1 MPSTIRVSLLSLLVF
16 AMTASAQVPSPAI
29 EGPITGG
36 TGAPFV
42 AATSF
47 DPATVGY
54 MLEEYFLT
62 GTASSFT
69 SATKL
74 ESDGKWTA
82 IPGVT
87 APYRTRIVV
96 YRPIKKAKFNGTV
109 LVEWLNVSGGLDA
122 AADWIG
128 AHTELMREGWAYVGV
143 SAQYVGVE
151 GGPALLDILP
161 NPLKT
166 VDPVRYGSL
175 SHPGD
180 SFSFDIFSQA
190 GQALRTPNG
199 PSPLGDLKIKR
210 VIGAGESQ
218 SAFRMVTYV
227 NAIHPVA
234 HVYDG
239 FLVHSRGGDSAALS
253 EKPQAVVPAA
263 KPVFIRDDIDVPVL
277 TFQTETDLLFLGSVP
292 ARQPDADNIRLWE
305 VAGTSHADT
314 YTVAVGMADDGST
327 TAGAE
332 LYVTNAPPA
341 IGVTC
346 SANINS
352 GPHHFVLKAA
362 LHALERWVRSGKP
375 PASMPRLEFVPATG
389 SVPADVAR
397 DARGNATGGIRT
409 PQLDVPIASY
419 SGVGQV
425 GSILCLLFGSTEP
438 FDTATLA
445 ELYPS
450 SKDYVKAFNKALRA
464 ATKTGAVRPKD
475 AKIMKAAAKQV
486 TLGG

>member
-16 AMTASAQVPSPAI
+16 AVTASAQVPSPAI

-36 TGAPFV
+36 NGAPFV
-42 AATSF
+42 AATMF

-54 MLEEYFLT
+54 VQEEFFLT
-62 GTASSFT
+62 GTATSYT
-69 SATKL
+69 SAAPL
-74 ESDGKWTA
+74 GSDGKWTA
-82 IPGVT
+82 TPFTT

-128 AHTELMREGWAYVGV
+128 THTELMREGWAYVGV

-161 NPLKT
+161 SPLKT

-180 SFSFDIFSQA
+180 SFSYDIFTQA
-190 GQALRTPNG
+190 GQALREPNG

-210 VIGAGESQ
+210 VIAAGESQ

-227 NAIHPVA
+227 NAIHPLT
-234 HVYDG
+234 HIFDG
-239 FLVHSRGGDSAALS
+239 FLVHSRAGGSIALS
-253 EKPQAVVPAA
+253 APPQADVKTPNVG
-263 KPVFIRDDIDVPVL
+263 FIREDIDVPVL
-277 TFQTETDLLFLGSVP
+277 TFQTETDLLFLGSVA
-292 ARQPDADNIRLWE
+292 ARQSDADNIRLWE
-305 VAGTSHADT
+305 VAGTAHADT
-314 YTVAVGMADDGST
+314 YTVVVGMTDDGST

-332 LYVTNAPPA
+332 LVLTDSPPA
-341 IGVTC
+341 LGITC
-346 SANINS
+346 PSNINS

-362 LHALERWVRSGKP
+362 VHALERWVRSGKA
-375 PASMPRLEFVPATG
+375 PASMPRLEYVPAAG
-389 SVPADVAR
+389 GAPADVAR
-397 DARGNATGGIRT
+397 DARGNAIAGIRT
-409 PQLDVPIASY
+409 PQLDVPLASF
-419 SGVGQV
+419 SGLQSGN
-425 GSILCLLFGSTEP
+425 ILCILFGSTVP

-450 SKDYVKAFNKALRA
+450 STDYVKAFNKAVRA
-464 ATKTGAVRPKD
+464 ATKAGAIRPKD

>member
-1 MPSTIRVSLLSLLVF
+1 MPSTLRVSLFSLLAF

-29 EGPITGG
+29 EGPVTGG
-36 TGAPFV
+36 NGAPFV
-42 AATSF
+42 AATTF

-54 MLEEYFLT
+54 VLEEFFLT

-74 ESDGKWTA
+74 TSDGKWTA
-82 IPGVT
+82 TPGVT

-96 YRPIKKAKFNGTV
+96 YRPIKKAAFNGTV

-161 NPLKT
+161 SPLKT

-190 GQALRTPNG
+190 ARAIRTPNG

-227 NAIHPVA
+227 NAVHPVA

-239 FLVHSRGGDSAALS
+239 FLVHSRGGDAASLS
-253 EKPQAVVPAA
+253 DKPQVVVPAPR
-263 KPVFIRDDIDVPVL
+263 PVFIREDIDVPVL
-277 TFQTETDLLFLGSVP
+277 TFQTETDLLILGSVP
-292 ARQPDADNIRLWE
+292 ARQPDTDHIRLWE
-305 VAGTSHADT
+305 VAGTAHADT
-314 YTVAVGMADDGST
+314 YTVVAGMTDDGST

-332 LYVTNAPPA
+332 LILTNAPPVL
-341 IGVTC
+341 GVTC
-346 SANINS
+346 SANLNS

-375 PASMPRLEFVPATG
+375 PASMPRLEFNAPAG
-389 SVPADVAR
+389 QPPDVTR
-397 DARGNATGGIRT
+397 DARGNAVGGIRT
-409 PQLDVPIASY
+409 PQLDVPIATY
-419 SGVGQV
+419 SGVGQTS
-425 GSILCLLFGSTEP
+425 SILCALFGSTVA
-438 FDTATLA
+438 FDAATLA

-450 SKDYVKAFNKALRA
+450 SKDYVKAFNKAMRT
-464 ATKTGAVRPKD
+464 ATKAGVVRPKD